1 LYGAPDTIR
10 TCDRLVRSQV
20 LYPAELRARRGR
32 TIRINP
38 FSVKGLDSP
47 RPVCY
52 NTPMNKDWTR
62 FLPNRVVNRRIRAAA
77 IKRVR
82 KDLILHGKSETELS
96 KQDLEY
102 LVADAESDV
111 KNQIKT
117 AGLVGILALFGLS
130 P

>member
-1 LYGAPDTIR
+1 MA
-10 TCDRLVRSQV
+10 
-20 LYPAELRARRGR
+20 
-32 TIRINP
+32 
-38 FSVKGLDSP
+38 
-47 RPVCY
+47 
-52 NTPMNKDWTR
+52 
-62 FLPNRVVNRRIRAAA
+62 
-77 IKRVR
+77 
-82 KDLILHGKSETELS
+82 ETELS